1 MKTKTKKFL
10 SHFNAILV
18 GILDGGQSKQK
29 RFDLFSRKIFLLV
42 HIETYGSGVW
52 AAVF

>member
-10 SHFNAILV
+10 SHFNAMFV
-18 GILDGGQSKQK
+18 GILNGGQSKRK
-29 RFDLFSRKIFLLV
+29 RFDLFSRKICLLV
-42 HIETYGSGVW
+42 HIETYGSEVW